1 MRPRRAPLWP
11 ALGLMV
17 LIALAVHAA
26 SLWALPRLIMHKA
39 LQTVGGPQPPAPV
52 RPPLATQTAR
62 AIVLPSPDLLYGVC
76 VADLRRQDLAALGY
90 HSPNM
95 ALTHQRRLERRAT
108 ASDQEAVA
116 TLVLSGA
123 FVGFLP
129 DHYAEGFVRAGRMR
143 AVAPEVLRYTCRF
156 SAIVR
161 QSPAPLR
168 LTQAFLDALGAE
180 HGGF

>member
-76 VADLRRQDLAALGY
+76 VADLRRQDLAVQVDLRGLPYASVAIY
-90 HSPNM
+90 D
-95 ALTHQRRLERRAT
+95 ER
-108 ASDQEAVA
+108 SDNIWVMNDRQ
-116 TLVLSGA
+116 
-123 FVGFLP
+123 
-129 DHYAEGFVRAGRMR
+129 
-143 AVAPEVLRYTCRF
+143 
-156 SAIVR
+156 AID
-161 QSPAPLR
+161 APLR
-168 LTQAFLDALGAE
+168 LRLQGPDAPPAAKDAAQAVRVPGTRALVLVRFLVTDRQDGLARAEAARQSLRCQAL
-180 HGGF
+180 